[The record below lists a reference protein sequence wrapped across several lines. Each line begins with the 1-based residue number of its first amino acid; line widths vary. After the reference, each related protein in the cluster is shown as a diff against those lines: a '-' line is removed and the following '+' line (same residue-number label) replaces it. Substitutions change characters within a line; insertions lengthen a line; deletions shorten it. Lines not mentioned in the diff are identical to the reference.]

1 MSDQSEQPVKPDAIQ
16 EPIAVS
22 GFVLEGDDAS
32 NPRRLLHAVNESA
45 HAVRNGWVFFLALTA
60 FFFVTVAGVTHQDL
74 LLNSPVALPVLQV
87 GIALKRFFLFAPLIL
102 VLVHFAVLLQYA
114 MLARK
119 TRALHGFLRE
129 KEKDG
134 IFRTHP
140 LRLEL
145 SSYFFVQAMA
155 GPTRSPVLGAFLT
168 AMSWLTLG
176 LFPIALLLFI
186 QIAFLPFHDAVI
198 TWSHRIYLMTDFMII
213 LSIGIFTRFPD
224 RGFWVAFWR
233 YLREYT
239 MMFVLTFS
247 GWMAALGFSF
257 GIATIPGYWMERQ
270 VMAAAEPFGLNVGV
284 PYIHDAN
291 DVSEATS
298 GPTTQAFAG
307 QAHMVT
313 DRKAFLPTAYLFEG
327 VPNRVTGK
335 ATSWF
340 SRNILVTDLDLVPYV
355 DKDREDAN
363 EVSLHLRGRDL
374 TYAYFDRSD
383 LHRADLTGAK
393 LNHASMSGTNLSRAR
408 MRSTQLIGVNLEG
421 ANLAHADLSF
431 AKITHANLKE
441 TGLQCAN
448 LYFATIVDSDL
459 SKAKMPGS
467 NLHNATLQASNL
479 GQTNLQGSNMIFASL
494 QISDFLKA
502 NLQGAN
508 LSGANLTGADLSEAL
523 LQGTDMGLA
532 TTLGTNF
539 SLAKIWQTRPPS
551 DKRVRLQNH
560 AMIKFQSLDTSE
572 ETRHYINTACQNDF
586 DRTNHIVAKQRLSD
600 LLDGEKVSVWSNSM
614 QHNLWKSPA
623 TRDSK
628 TQKQKR
634 KSDYTNALAG
644 LACRSGEN
652 SAVLARRVITMG
664 GMSNF
669 AGDRVLLRT
678 KLSAKG
684 CLAGKNI
691 PVTLLR
697 KLNKSDK

>member
-1 MSDQSEQPVKPDAIQ
+1 MSDQGEQPGIPQTTQ
-16 EPIAVS
+16 EPLAAP
-22 GFVLEGDDAS
+22 GFVLDGDDAS

-45 HAVRNGWVFFLALTA
+45 QAVRNGWVFFLALTA
-60 FFFVTVAGVTHQDL
+60 FFFVTVAGVTHKDL
-74 LLNSPVALPVLQV
+74 LLNSPVALPILQV

-119 TRALHGFLRE
+119 TRALHGFLRD
-129 KEKDG
+129 KEKHG

-176 LFPIALLLFI
+176 LFPVALLLFI

-198 TWSHRIYLMTDFMII
+198 TWSHRAYLVTDFLII

-239 MMFVLTFS
+239 MMFFLTFT
-247 GWMAALGFSF
+247 GWMAAIIFSF

-270 VMAAAEPFGLNVGV
+270 VMAVAGPFGLNVGV
-284 PYIHDAN
+284 PYIHD
-291 DVSEATS
+291 DVDDLARGAQTR
-298 GPTTQAFAG
+298 PQQT
-307 QAHMVT
+307 HMIT
-313 DRKAFLPTAYLFEG
+313 DRQAFLPTAYLFEG
-327 VPNRVTGK
+327 VPNRITGK

-340 SRNILVTDLDLVPYV
+340 SRNILVTDTDLVPYV
-355 DKDREDAN
+355 GKDREDAN

-374 TYAYFDRSD
+374 SFAYFDRSD

-393 LNHASMSGTNLSRAR
+393 LNYASMSETNLSRAR
-408 MRSTQLIGVNLEG
+408 MRSTQLTGVNLER
-421 ANLAHADLSF
+421 ANLSNTDLSLS
-431 AKITHANLKE
+431 KITHANLKE
-441 TGLQCAN
+441 TRLECAN
-448 LYFATIVDSDL
+448 LYFATILASDL
-459 SKAKMPGS
+459 SNAKMPGS
-467 NLHNATLQASNL
+467 NLHYATLQASKL

-494 QISDFLKA
+494 QVSEFLKA

-539 SLAKIWQTRPPS
+539 ALAKIWQTRPPS
-551 DKRVRLQNH
+551 DKARQ
-560 AMIKFQSLDTSE
+560 I
-572 ETRHYINTACQNDF
+572 
-586 DRTNHIVAKQRLSD
+586 AKSCHDQISISGYQRRNKALH
-600 LLDGEKVSVWSNSM
+600 
-614 QHNLWKSPA
+614 QH
-623 TRDSK
+623 
-628 TQKQKR
+628 
-634 KSDYTNALAG
+634 G
-644 LACRSGEN
+644 LPE
-652 SAVLARRVITMG
+652 
-664 GMSNF
+664 
-669 AGDRVLLRT
+669 
-678 KLSAKG
+678 
-684 CLAGKNI
+684 
-691 PVTLLR
+691 
-697 KLNKSDK
+697 

>member
-1 MSDQSEQPVKPDAIQ
+1 MSEQGEQ
-16 EPIAVS
+16 PINPPAAPEAVSGS
-22 GFVLEGDDAS
+22 GFVLDGDDAS

-74 LLNSPVALPVLQV
+74 LLNSPVALPILQI

-119 TRALHGFLRE
+119 TRALHGFLND
-129 KEKDG
+129 KEKHG
-134 IFRTHP
+134 MFRTHP

-198 TWSHRIYLMTDFMII
+198 TWSHRIYIVADFLII

-224 RGFWVAFWR
+224 RGFWAAFWR

-239 MMFVLTFS
+239 MMFVVTFC
-247 GWMAALGFSF
+247 GWLAALAFSF
-257 GIATIPGYWMERQ
+257 GVATIPGYWMERK
-270 VMAAAEPFGLNVGV
+270 VMAITGPLNWNVAV
-284 PYIHDAN
+284 PYIIDEQS
-291 DVSEATS
+291 DPSQRS
-298 GPTTQAFAG
+298 DQKFSRQAFW
-307 QAHMVT
+307 
-313 DRKAFLPTAYLFEG
+313 PTAYLFEG
-327 VPNRVTGK
+327 VPNRISGK

-355 DKDREDAN
+355 DKDRENAN

-393 LNHASMSGTNLSRAR
+393 LNYASMSKTNLSRAR
-408 MRSTQLIGVNLEG
+408 MRSAQLIGVNLEG

-431 AKITHANLKE
+431 AKITQANLKKTE
-441 TGLQCAN
+441 LQCAN
-448 LYFATIVDSDL
+448 LYFSTIVDSDL
-459 SKAKMPGS
+459 SNAKMPGS

-479 GQTNLQGSNMIFASL
+479 GQVNLQGSNMIFASL
-494 QISDFLKA
+494 QISNFLKA

-508 LSGANLTGADLSEAL
+508 LSGANLTGSDLSETL
-523 LQGTDMGLA
+523 LQGSDMGLA
-532 TTLGTNF
+532 TTIGTNF
-539 SLAKIWQTRPPS
+539 RLAKIWQTRPPS
-551 DKRVRLQNH
+551 EKRVRLQNH

-572 ETRHYINTACQNDF
+572 ETLHYINTACQNDY
-586 DRTNHIVAKQRLSD
+586 DRTNHINAKQRLSD
-600 LLDGEKVSVWSNSM
+600 LLDGKKVSVWSNSM
-614 QHNLWKSPA
+614 QHNLWKSPIA
-623 TRDSK
+623 QDDEI
-628 TQKQKR
+628 QKEQR
-634 KSDYTNALAG
+634 RTSYTNALAG
-644 LACRSGEN
+644 LACANGEN
-652 SAVLARRVITMG
+652 STILARRIITMG
-664 GMSNF
+664 SMSNF
-669 AGDRVLLRT
+669 AGNRVLLRT

-691 PVTLLR
+691 PKELLA
-697 KLNKSDK
+697 KLNKSGK

>member
-1 MSDQSEQPVKPDAIQ
+1 MSEQGEQPINPPATPEPVSA
-16 EPIAVS
+16 S
-22 GFVLEGDDAS
+22 GFVLAGDDAS

-45 HAVRNGWVFFLALTA
+45 QAVRNGWVFFLALTA

-155 GPTRSPVLGAFLT
+155 GPTRSPILGTFLT

-176 LFPIALLLFI
+176 LFPVALLLFI

-198 TWSHRIYLMTDFMII
+198 TWSHRIYLVADCLII

-224 RGFWVAFWR
+224 RGFW
-233 YLREYT
+233 
-239 MMFVLTFS
+239 
-247 GWMAALGFSF
+247 AALWGYLTKHSVMFLVTFCGWLAALVFSF
-257 GIATIPGYWMERQ
+257 GVATIPGYWMEQ
-270 VMAAAEPFGLNVGV
+270 KVMAITGPLNWSVAV
-284 PYIHDAN
+284 PDIIDGQ
-291 DVSEATS
+291 DDPSQRS
-298 GPTTQAFAG
+298 GQKFSRQAFW
-307 QAHMVT
+307 
-313 DRKAFLPTAYLFEG
+313 PTAYLFEG
-327 VPNRVTGK
+327 VPNRISGK

-355 DKDREDAN
+355 DKDRENAN

-393 LNHASMSGTNLSRAR
+393 LNHASMSETNLSRAR

-421 ANLAHADLSF
+421 ANLAHANLSF
-431 AKITHANLKE
+431 AKFTHANLKNTE
-441 TGLQCAN
+441 LQCAN

-459 SKAKMPGS
+459 SNAKMPGS
-467 NLHNATLQASNL
+467 NLQNATLQASNL
-479 GQTNLQGSNMIFASL
+479 RQANLQGSNMIFTSL
-494 QISDFLKA
+494 QISNFLKA

-508 LSGANLTGADLSEAL
+508 LSGANLTGTDLSEAL
-523 LQGTDMGLA
+523 LQGSDMGLA

-539 SLAKIWQTRPPS
+539 RLAKIWQTRPPS
-551 DKRVRLQNH
+551 EKRVRLQNH

-586 DRTNHIVAKQRLSD
+586 DRTNHVNAKQRLSD
-600 LLDGEKVSVWSNSM
+600 LLDGTKVSVWSNSM
-614 QHNLWKSPA
+614 QHNLWKSPIA
-623 TRDSK
+623 RDDES
-628 TQKQKR
+628 QKEKR
-634 KSDYTNALAG
+634 RTNYTNALAG
-644 LACRSGEN
+644 LACASGEN
-652 SAVLARRVITMG
+652 STILARRIITMG
-664 GMSNF
+664 GMPDF
-669 AGDRVLLRT
+669 AGSRVLLRT

-691 PVTLLR
+691 PVELLA
-697 KLNKSDK
+697 KLNKSGK